1 MENLYFL
8 RTLLGLASG
17 TLDKQEWLLLA
28 TCQFHLAA
36 IDTSVALDTSGPPAL
51 PSISN
56 SQVWHHINT
65 RLIERFT

>member
-8 RTLLGLASG
+8 RTFLGLAIS
-17 TLDKQEWLLLA
+17 TLDRQEWLLLA
-28 TCQFHLAA
+28 SCQLHLAA
-36 IDTSVALDTSGPPAL
+36 IDTSVALDTSDL